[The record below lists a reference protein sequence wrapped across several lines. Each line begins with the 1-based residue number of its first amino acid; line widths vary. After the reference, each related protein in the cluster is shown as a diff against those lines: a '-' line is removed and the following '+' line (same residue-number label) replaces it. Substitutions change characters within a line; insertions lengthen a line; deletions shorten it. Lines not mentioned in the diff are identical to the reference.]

1 MAGRV
6 LPYAYGIKAADPQHT
21 DIMLYYIDK
30 DPRPPI
36 HAIVIEDTDAM
47 LEQLDIYRNPETR
60 FHVRTWSGGCD
71 LTPFALAVEMAS
83 FDFAKDF
90 VKVLSVLVN
99 GAGINPN
106 KPYVI
111 DDFRTGL
118 RIRTNA

>member
-1 MAGRV
+1 
-6 LPYAYGIKAADPQHT
+6 
-21 DIMLYYIDK
+21 MLYYIDE

-36 HAIVIEDTDAM
+36 HAIVMESEAAI

-60 FHVRTWSGGCD
+60 FHVRTWSGECD

-90 VKVLSVLVN
+90 AKVLSVLVN